1 MKNKFIV
8 VFCHSRA
15 RELDKCLTSLRN
27 ARGFSSWKLI
37 VVQQYGNHKVD
48 RILSKHRCITDTS
61 IGIKPRF
68 NSVLGN
74 INNNRILGT
83 SIAFKEFNAD
93 CVLGIEEDNQ
103 ISADALEFIDFI
115 SETYK
120 NKPNFRG
127 INLGSIEYGKHLSGS
142 GYSLLRSG
150 VHGSAGFLTRKTWL
164 ALEKKGLLDFDFN
177 DPEKPWD
184 AMIEFYLKSG
194 FMVTPNLS
202 RNLDVGYG
210 GAFSPKQ
217 PNHPYFISIR
227 KSWTQS
233 NKDGNAIYRH
243 IQISHNF
250 KKDFVAYKAI
260 FNLLYVARTNK
271 TITVIGKKFGIN
283 RIFSKLLINYTK

>member
-1 MKNKFIV
+1 VKNKFIV

-15 RELDKCLTSLRN
+15 TELDKCLTSLRN

-37 VVQQYGNHKVD
+37 VVQQYGNLKVD
-48 RILSKHRCITDTS
+48 RILSKYRSITDTA
-61 IGIKPRF
+61 IKVKPRY

-74 INNNRILGT
+74 INNNRILGM

-93 CVLGIEEDNQ
+93 CILGIEEDNQ

-115 SETYK
+115 SKTYK
-120 NKPNFRG
+120 NKKNFRG
-127 INLGSIEYGKHLSGS
+127 INLGSVEYGKHLSSS

-150 VHGSAGFLTRKTWL
+150 IHGSAGFLTRKTWL

-177 DPEKPWD
+177 DPRKPWD
-184 AMIEFYLKSG
+184 AMIEFYLKTG

-210 GAFSPKQ
+210 GAFAPKN
-217 PNHPYFISIR
+217 PTHPYFVSIR
-227 KSWTQS
+227 KSWIQS
-233 NKDGNAIYRH
+233 NKGGNLTYRH
-243 IQISHNF
+243 IQIPHNF
-250 KKDFVAYKAI
+250 KEDFVAYKGI

-271 TITVIGKKFGIN
+271 ILTGI
-283 RIFSKLLINYTK
+283 IKMLGIKSIISKLLIKYTK